1 MPNSASGTRQHD
13 DAATAPSTPPP
24 ARSLWPR
31 SRFRELASDSAS
43 RVWSSTWLVMSAF
56 LHPVA
61 ATGSRANFH
70 ALRYSL
76 KWRRDLDWR
85 TVPAQRGQ
93 YRDHPL
99 LRTHQHDAAPT
110 AHCQRAAALRPDGES
125 HSHLYPAR
133 TGTRIYPR

>member
-99 LRTHQHDAAPT
+99 LRTHQHDAEAV
-110 AHCQRAAALRPDGES
+110 AQRQRASGLWSDGKP
-125 HSHLYPAR
+125 HPGLHPAGAR
-133 TGTRIYPR
+133 TRI